1 MSKYYQT
8 IPYTYKHKSR
18 DWINTNVSV
27 HDLYCS
33 CDKPLEHIIL
43 GIIDQ
48 EPNLRFDEQDKI
60 KIQKCLT
67 TTKDTD
73 ALDGFGDGELEKLF
87 EDDIGEPDADTGN
100 DR

>member
-8 IPYTYKHKSR
+8 VPYTYKHKSR
-18 DWINTNVSV
+18 DWINCHVSI
-27 HDLYCS
+27 HDIYCS

-48 EPNLRFDEQDKI
+48 EPNLRFDEEDKNKI
-60 KIQKCLT
+60 KKCLT
-67 TTKDTD
+67 TGEDGD
-73 ALDGFGDGELEKLF
+73 ALDDFGDGELEKLF
-87 EDDIGEPDADTGN
+87 EGDIGEPDAATGD